1 MRVHLESLARQGDPE
16 ATWRLANP
24 PPLSPYVA
32 HLWAWYA
39 DLCQTRQS
47 GGFGPARL
55 SRLEIQAWERDEG
68 VRLEPWERR
77 ALIALDAEHLLT
89 MTAPAKGG

>member
-1 MRVHLESLARQGDPE
+1 M
-16 ATWRLANP
+16 
-24 PPLSPYVA
+24 A

-39 DLCQTRQS
+39 DLCQTRQG
-47 GGFGPARL
+47 GGFGPSRL

-68 VRLEPWERR
+68 VQLEPWERR
-77 ALIALDAEHLLT
+77 ALMALDAEHLLT